1 MFKKT
6 LLATV
11 TTAAL
16 LGPVAAFAAG
26 EMGQGTI
33 TFTGSVTEAPC
44 SVSAADTNLAID
56 LGQVS
61 KNLLTGTGKFGTAV
75 PIEIHLTGCSFAAP
89 AANATAAPL
98 SKVSVS
104 FPGLTSTTGMVPNT
118 GNATNVAIQM
128 LNRDNTNLNFTTGS
142 SETEMRNGDGSLQL
156 FARIASNSA
165 TAAGA
170 GSVTAKVTY
179 MLNYK

>member
-61 KNLLTGTGKFGTAV
+61 KNMLTGTGKFGTAV
-75 PIEIHLTGCSFAAP
+75 PIEIHLTGCSFAA
-89 AANATAAPL
+89 ATGNTAAPL

>member
-61 KNLLTGTGKFGTAV
+61 KNLLTGTGKFGPAV
-75 PIEIHLTGCSFAAP
+75 PIEIHLTGCSFAA
-89 AANATAAPL
+89 ATGNTAAPL

-104 FPGLTSTTGMVPNT
+104 FPGLTSATGMVPNT

-165 TAAGA
+165 TAAGS

>member
-75 PIEIHLTGCSFAAP
+75 PIEIHLTGCSFAA
-89 AANATAAPL
+89 ATGNTAAPL

-165 TAAGA
+165 TAAGS

>member
-75 PIEIHLTGCSFAAP
+75 PIEIHLTGCSFAAVTG
-89 AANATAAPL
+89 NTAAPL

-165 TAAGA
+165 TAAGS